1 VTGLIG
7 GPLTTKFFIRSGHV
21 RPARFLIAMTAVVLV
36 GTTLSVGATAHA
48 DDDPIN
54 PSLQTVDDPGPE
66 PSLRGPA
73 KSTLDDSAV
82 TRLSFAREA
91 ARYEPRPGVVFN
103 TALGGR
109 ASRNAIFGKIIAA
122 INHAPN
128 KSRIR
133 IMSWNIMS
141 RTAVDALIRA
151 QQRGVKIRVLMDN
164 TNLVD
169 IPNPGFR
176 RLKATLK
183 RGNQGLPQRKRSYA
197 KTCMD
202 SCRGQRGAAHSKIY
216 LFSKTGSAHDV
227 VMSGSANLT
236 VAGAVN
242 QWNDMY
248 TWVDNRGLFNFAVG
262 VYKEMW
268 QDQPVEQQYVFH
280 STGKDLLGF
289 TPLIGPGGRTEDP
302 IQKVLSKVACRGA
315 RNTRHGRTVIRAAPD
330 VMRNDRGMQIALRL
344 KELWAQGCDVRIAY
358 TVMGVDIFREL
369 NRPTARGVV
378 PKKHL
383 VQDFDGDGE
392 FDNYFHLKALTVNGH
407 WNSNRGAYVVLN
419 GSSNWSGYAAVS
431 DENFGILKR
440 RAPTLKYQKFIDYWY
455 VNFPKSV
462 EPDPDTARRLMR
474 GEIDP
479 YAHVDMD

>member
-1 VTGLIG
+1 M
-7 GPLTTKFFIRSGHV
+7 
-21 RPARFLIAMTAVVLV
+21 RPARFFIALILVLGVLAV
-36 GTTLSVGATAHA
+36 GGIASA
-48 DDDPIN
+48 DDETRTTGPTS
-54 PSLQTVDDPGPE
+54 PDDRSQPRD

-73 KSTLDDSAV
+73 KSSRDEHPDLQASALKAP
-82 TRLSFAREA
+82 R
-91 ARYEPRPGVVFN
+91 RYEPRAGVVFN
-103 TALGGR
+103 TALGGP

-122 INHAPN
+122 INHAPRG
-128 KSRIR
+128 SRIR

-141 RTAVDALIRA
+141 RTAVDALIAA
-151 QQRGVKIRVLMDN
+151 QRRGVKLRVLMDN

-176 RLKATLK
+176 RLKATFK
-183 RGNQGLPQRKRSYA
+183 RYNQNLGPRKRSYA
-197 KTCMD
+197 KTCIQ
-202 SCRGQRGAAHSKIY
+202 SCRGQRGSAHSKIY

-248 TWVDNRGLFNFAVG
+248 TWKDNRKLFNFAVRI
-262 VYKEMW
+262 YAEMW
-268 QDQPVEQQYVFH
+268 KDKPVAQQYVKF

-289 TPLIGPGGRTEDP
+289 TPLVGPGGRTEDP
-302 IQKVLSKVACRGA
+302 IQRMLSKVSCRGA

-330 VMRNDRGMQIALRL
+330 VMRNDRGMAIAMRL

-358 TVMGVDIFREL
+358 TVMGVDIFRAL
-369 NRPTARGVV
+369 NQPTARGIV

-392 FDNYFHLKALTVNGH
+392 FDNYFHLKALSINGH
-407 WNSNRGAYVVLN
+407 WNGNRGAYVTLN
-419 GSSNWSGYAAVS
+419 GSSNWSGFAAVS

-440 RAPTLKYQKFIDYWY
+440 RAPTMKYQRFIDYWY
-455 VNFPKSV
+455 VNFPKS
-462 EPDPDTARRLMR
+462 EPVDERVAMRMRR